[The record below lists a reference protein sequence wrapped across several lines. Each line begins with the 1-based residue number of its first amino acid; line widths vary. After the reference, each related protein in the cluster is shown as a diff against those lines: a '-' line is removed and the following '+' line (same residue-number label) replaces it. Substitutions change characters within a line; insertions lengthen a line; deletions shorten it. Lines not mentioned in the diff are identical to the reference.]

1 VDHKVPK
8 HEKIRFRRHEITD
21 LSAFPSAEGQ
31 DFGKPRQDIARRC
44 GRFALA
50 AGAVLATVFGVLAAI
65 VFVIGYSGMGSERL
79 RAEAEKAI
87 ETFAGVDVTASM
99 GPAGVSVD
107 GSRLVALEVR
117 DVSVKAADGA
127 PIIDAGLVRF
137 GVRFLPLL
145 SGNIR
150 LGSARI
156 SDARITTAA
165 MPMAD
170 RGDWTKILKNDDGL
184 INPDKVAEAI
194 FGQVSRALDAL
205 EVGSTRQIQL
215 ENVEFVLPEDGRV
228 RIVRVAEA
236 SLSEGGPGELTFT
249 ADVEIDGRALAL
261 TGTATRDTVSRR
273 ITDLNAQVK
282 TAALAEERSAQ
293 ETPATDSGS
302 DVGDFSLTIA
312 GQQGIATNPSQLT
325 ASLSLDRA
333 VLDLGKDGAFNGAV
347 DVQATLLT
355 GSNKIEIDRLRVATG
370 RTNLEFNGAIGP
382 RPATGL
388 TGDKPA
394 YRYELVSSSATL
406 APGDSPEPALDV
418 IASINGTFDAEKNLI
433 TADQIAVKSGSGEV
447 LGTASLE
454 IPSGGK
460 APGISLALNV
470 HDMQVSH
477 VKQIWPWFAAKG
489 ARSWVLDHVFGG
501 RVLDGRLQFKVV
513 PDRLGNG
520 IPLTADEV
528 SGRFEIEDTRFDTTG
543 LIPPVRDA
551 MGVVDFQGND
561 VDISLS
567 SGTVFL
573 PSGRSVSASDGKL
586 RIEKANRPPLI
597 GALDINVAGEA
608 AAITE
613 LASYDPINAMRFVG
627 MKPDEFSGKVSGNVK
642 ADIPL
647 SKGIDASKLFWHVAL
662 DYEDLSLARPLDG
675 QRISDADGT
684 IVVEPDN
691 AVITAKAKLNGI
703 PADISLIEPLRAGGP
718 ERQRKVQL
726 VLDDATRESVM
737 PELSTL
743 VSGTIKVNLDAT
755 TAGKQSVTADL
766 TNTKLDIPW
775 VGWSKGPGIAADLSF
790 TLQKSDGNSTL
801 SDFRLEGK
809 SFAIGGSIALAGGS
823 FSSARL
829 STVKLNRDDNVA
841 VSIKRSGKSYSVD
854 VSGSQM
860 DARSLIKQFTSDV
873 GSSPTG
879 KAGGAGVSVNLDV
892 KAITGFGG
900 EQLSNV
906 AVNYSGAGSKV
917 NGLTVSAVTGSGS
930 AVSVRNSS
938 DSGQRSLQMQSA
950 DAGAILRFMNIYDNM
965 QGGAIKL
972 ALSAAGDGPMR
983 GQVDTSNFWIV
994 NEPRLASIVST
1005 TPPGDERSLNQ
1016 AVKSNI
1022 DTSRVQFERGF
1033 AQIEKGQGYL
1043 KIGNGVLRG
1052 PLIGTTFQGTL
1063 YDERGNMAMTGT
1075 FMPAYGLNRI
1085 FGEIPL
1091 FGAILGNGRD
1101 RGLIGVTYRLSGK
1114 AKSPNMQINPLS
1126 VIAPGIFRSIFEFQ

>member
-1 VDHKVPK
+1 MDHKVPK
-8 HEKIRFRRHEITD
+8 HEKIRFRRDEITD

-50 AGAVLATVFGVLAAI
+50 AGAVLATVLGVLAAI

-87 ETFAGVDVTASM
+87 ETFAGVDVSASM

-236 SLSEGGPGELTFT
+236 SLSEAGLGELTFT
-249 ADVEIDGRALAL
+249 ADIDIDGRGLAL

-282 TAALAEERSAQ
+282 TTAVAQ
-293 ETPATDSGS
+293 ETPAIENGS

-333 VLDLGKDGAFNGAV
+333 VLDLGKDGAFTGAV
-347 DVQATLLT
+347 DVRATLLT

-388 TGDKPA
+388 AGDKPL
-394 YRYELVSSSATL
+394 YRYELVSSAATL
-406 APGDSPEPALDV
+406 APEDSPEPALDL
-418 IASINGTFDAEKNLI
+418 IARVNGTIDAEKNLI

-447 LGTASLE
+447 VGTASVE
-454 IPSGGK
+454 IPDGGK
-460 APGISLALNV
+460 APGIALALAV
-470 HDMQVSH
+470 HDMEVSH
-477 VKQIWPWFAAKG
+477 VKQIWPLFAAKG

-501 RVLDGRLQFKVV
+501 RVVDGRLQFKVV

-528 SGRFEIEDTRFDTTG
+528 SGRFQLDDTRFDTVG
-543 LIPPVRDA
+543 QIPPVRDA
-551 MGVVDFQGND
+551 AGVVDFQGND

-573 PSGRSVSASDGKL
+573 PSGRSVTASDGKL

-627 MKPDEFSGKVSGNVK
+627 MKPDEFSGQVTGNVK

-647 SKGIDASKLFWHVAL
+647 SKGIDTSKLFWHVAL

-691 AVITAKAKLNGI
+691 AVIAAKAKMNGI
-703 PADISLIEPLRAGGP
+703 PAEISVVEPLRAGGP

-726 VLDDATRESVM
+726 VLDDATRENVM

-755 TAGKQSVTADL
+755 TAGSQAVTADL
-766 TNTKLDIPW
+766 TNAKLDIPW

-790 TLQKSDGNSTL
+790 TLQKSEGSSTL

-829 STVKLNRDDNVA
+829 TTVKLNRDDNVA

-873 GSSPTG
+873 GSSPAG
-879 KAGGAGVSVNLDV
+879 KASAGAGVSVNLDV

-938 DSGQRSLQMQSA
+938 DGGQRSLQMQSA

-965 QGGAIKL
+965 QGGVIKL
-972 ALSAAGDGPMR
+972 GLSAAGDGPMR

-1005 TPPGDERSLNQ
+1005 TPPGDQRSLNQ

-1052 PLIGTTFQGTL
+1052 PMIGTTFQGTL
-1063 YDERGNMAMTGT
+1063 FDENGNMAMTGT

-1114 AKSPNMQINPLS
+1114 AKSPNLQINPLS

>member
-1 VDHKVPK
+1 MDHKVPK

-31 DFGKPRQDIARRC
+31 DFGKPRQNIARRC
-44 GRFALA
+44 GRLALA
-50 AGAVLATVFGVLAAI
+50 AGAVLATVLAVLAAI
-65 VFVIGYSGMGSERL
+65 VFAIGYSGMGSERL

-150 LGSARI
+150 LGSAGI

-228 RIVRVAEA
+228 RIVRIAEA
-236 SLSEGGPGELTFT
+236 SLSEAGPGELTFT
-249 ADVEIDGRALAL
+249 ADIDIDGRGLAL
-261 TGTATRDTVSRR
+261 TGTATRDTVSHR

-282 TAALAEERSAQ
+282 TAALAQ
-293 ETPATDSGS
+293 ETPALENGS
-302 DVGDFSLTIA
+302 DIGDFSLTIA

-347 DVQATLLT
+347 NVQATLLT

-370 RTNLEFNGAIGP
+370 RSNLEFNGAIGP

-388 TGDKPA
+388 GGDKPL
-394 YRYELVSSSATL
+394 YRYELVSTAATL
-406 APGDSPEPALDV
+406 APQDSPEPALDL
-418 IASINGTFDAEKNLI
+418 IARVNGTFDAEKNLI

-447 LGTASLE
+447 VGTASLE
-454 IPSGGK
+454 IPGGGK
-460 APGISLALNV
+460 APGIALALAV
-470 HDMQVSH
+470 HDMDVSH
-477 VKQIWPWFAAKG
+477 VKQIWPLFAAKG

-501 RVLDGRLQFKVV
+501 RVLDGRLQFKVA

-528 SGRFEIEDTRFDTTG
+528 SGRFQIDDTRFDTAG

-573 PSGRSVSASDGKL
+573 PSGRSVIATDGKL

-597 GALDINVAGEA
+597 GSLDINVAGEA

-647 SKGIDASKLFWHVAL
+647 SKGIDTSKLFWHVAL

-703 PADISLIEPLRAGGP
+703 PADISIIEPLRAGGP

-743 VSGTIKVNLDAT
+743 VTGTIKVNLDAK
-755 TAGKQSVTADL
+755 TAGSQAVTADL
-766 TNTKLDIPW
+766 TNAKLDIPW

-790 TLQKSDGNSTL
+790 TLQKSEGNSTL

-829 STVKLNRDDNVA
+829 TTVKLNRDDNVA

-873 GSSPTG
+873 GSSPAG
-879 KAGGAGVSVNLDV
+879 KAGGGAGVSVNLDV
-892 KAITGFGG
+892 RAITGFGG

-906 AVNYSGAGSKV
+906 AVSYSGAGSKV
-917 NGLTVSAVTGSGS
+917 NGLKVSAVTGSGS
-930 AVSVRNSS
+930 AVTVRSSS
-938 DSGQRSLQMQSA
+938 DGGQRSLQMQSA

-972 ALSAAGDGPMR
+972 ALAAAGDGPMS

-1101 RGLIGVTYRLSGK
+1101 RGLIGVTYRLSGN